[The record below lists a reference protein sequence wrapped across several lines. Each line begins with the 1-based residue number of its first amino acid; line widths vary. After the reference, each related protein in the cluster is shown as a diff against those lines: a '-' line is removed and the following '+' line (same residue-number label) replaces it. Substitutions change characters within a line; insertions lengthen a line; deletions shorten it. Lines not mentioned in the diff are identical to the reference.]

1 MQCEDFLEGYSEFMD
16 GRLAPSEHEAF
27 DRHLEACDACARY
40 HRVVQ
45 RGLFIWRNLPDL
57 HPSPDFLPRL
67 RHRLFHV
74 DDEARLAPRTLG
86 SAALIAVAAVGML
99 ALAWLP
105 FATRVAVEV
114 ELPPV
119 AVETP
124 TPRSTPAASPSLF
137 GPGPF
142 LTPLVGYEGT
152 GYEGAPPAWSAS
164 APTGN
169 SFFQVREPART
180 GIRPTPARLER

>member
-1 MQCEDFLEGYSEFMD
+1 MRCEDFLERYSEFID
-16 GRLAPSEHEAF
+16 GRLATLDHGSFEG
-27 DRHLEACDACARY
+27 HLESCEACARY

-74 DDEARLAPRTLG
+74 DDEARLAPRAVG

-105 FATRVAVEV
+105 FATRVTVEV

-124 TPRSTPAASPSLF
+124 PRGPAPTGSPSLF
-137 GPGPF
+137 GSGPF
-142 LTPLVGYEGT
+142 LTPLPVSEAEG
-152 GYEGAPPAWSAS
+152 GWSAGP
-164 APTGN
+164 AVDV
-169 SFFQVREPART
+169 FFQVGEPTRSGT
-180 GIRPTPARLER
+180 RPMPARLER